1 MTADLRESIICLRY
15 ATALIPS
22 PCHSGEER
30 VCFLRSSIHE
40 GQLQAWGNV
49 DRTIGEVKIHFFLIC
64 LFSSV
69 LMRNN

>member
-1 MTADLRESIICLRY
+1 MTADLRESIIRLRH

-30 VCFLRSSIHE
+30 VCFLRSSMHE

-49 DRTIGEVKIHFFLIC
+49 DRTIGEVKIHFFFF
-64 LFSSV
+64 LFVSA
-69 LMRNN
+69 LLF